1 MNARP
6 EQQRQVADT
15 LSRILARKHPGTSWT
30 VADGSSDTAPGT
42 VVLQLARPDQ
52 LDAIRERRVST
63 ARAA

>member
-30 VADGSSDTAPGT
+30 VRTAAAIPLREPSCSSS
-42 VVLQLARPDQ
+42 LAQ
-52 LDAIRERRVST
+52 ISST
-63 ARAA
+63 RSASGV